1 MFAGHNGSTSAA
13 ATHSPHPTLYLTT
26 MKKLFLMPLALGALA
41 LVGCK
46 GEEAAEMRGAVTAV
60 DGTTVSIDGTQFT
73 PAEGVDITT
82 LAVGDSVS
90 YESDGT
96 TLKAFSE
103 VYSAP
108 EMPAPMPADSTGMM
122 GDSTGAMMADS
133 TGMMA
138 DTTKM

>member
-1 MFAGHNGSTSAA
+1 
-13 ATHSPHPTLYLTT
+13 
-26 MKKLFLMPLALGALA
+26 MKKFFLMPLALGALA

-46 GEEAAEMRGAVTAV
+46 GNEAAEMRGAVTAV
-60 DGTTVSIDGTQFT
+60 DGTTVSIDGTQYT

-82 LAVGDSVS
+82 LAVGDSVA
-90 YESDGT
+90 YEADGM
-96 TLKAFSE
+96 TLASFNE

-108 EMPAPMPADSTGMM
+108 EMPMDNGGMM
-122 GDSTGAMMADS
+122 GDSTGMMNNGGMMGDSTGMMGDS